1 MLESLYIRNLALVTE
16 LELEFSSGLNTVTGE
31 TGAGKSLILGAI
43 QLLAGGRATASMVR
57 KGSRTCEVTG
67 TFHLTEEYPALRA
80 WCESFLTEAGLEP
93 MEDERLLIRR
103 VISESGSRAFVNG
116 SQTTAAVLKELG
128 ERLVDIHGPAD
139 TQTLL
144 HNARQLE
151 LLDGYAGDQAEL
163 QECSRLW
170 HELQQVRRRLE
181 EMRNETLN
189 PEDIELLK
197 YQLKEID
204 DAELQEDEETE
215 LVARHKILSHA
226 RHLLETAQNVCNG
239 LQDGE
244 DSIVERL
251 ASVLRTLREIE
262 QIDQERG
269 GDFCQRLE
277 LLEENVADLSGDIA
291 AYAGSL
297 DIDEEAL
304 CQVEERLELV
314 QKLKRKY
321 GPTLKD
327 VLETGE
333 RLRRRLEAFSGR
345 QGEMSA
351 AEQRVRELDVAY
363 REASGRLSRKR
374 KQAAGKLAA
383 EICVKLEVLGFKQAR
398 LEVNLTE
405 AAQAGATGRDHCEF
419 CFSPNPGEDMH
430 PLKQIA
436 SSGEI
441 ARVMLAIKTV
451 LSEVDGVPV
460 LVFDE
465 IDANIGG
472 LVASAVADQLRDVG
486 RRHQLFCITHLPVI
500 AAAGNQH
507 FLVAKEVAD
516 GRTTTSMRLLKGE
529 DRTSEITRMMG
540 AQSGDAVARKH
551 AAALLKQKKG

>member
-16 LELEFSSGLNTVTGE
+16 LELEFSRGLNTVTGE

-43 QLLAGGRATASMVR
+43 QLLAGGRATSGMIR
-57 KGSRTCEVTG
+57 KGSRSCEITG
-67 TFHLTEEYPALRA
+67 TFHLTEEYPALRD
-80 WCESFLTEAGLEP
+80 WCEKYLAEAGLEP
-93 MEDERLLIRR
+93 MEDNKLLIRR
-103 VISESGSRAFVNG
+103 VISDSGSRAFVNG
-116 SQTTAAVLKELG
+116 SQTTAAILKDLG
-128 ERLVDIHGPAD
+128 ERLVDIHGPAE

-163 QECSRLW
+163 QACSGTWR
-170 HELQQVRRRLE
+170 ELQQVRRQLQELRS
-181 EMRNETLN
+181 ETLN

-204 DAELQEDEETE
+204 DAELQENEEEE

-226 RHLLETAQNVCNG
+226 RHLLETAQVVCNG

-244 DSIVERL
+244 DSVVEKM
-251 ASVLRTLREIE
+251 AAVLRTLREIE
-262 QIDQERG
+262 QLDQEKG
-269 GDFCQRLE
+269 GEFSERLE
-277 LLEENVADLSGDIA
+277 LLEENVADLSRDIA
-291 AYAGSL
+291 DYAGSL

-304 CQVEERLELV
+304 SQVEERLELV
-314 QKLKRKY
+314 QRLKRKY

-333 RLRRRLEAFSGR
+333 RLRRRLEAFGNR

-351 AEQRVRELDVAY
+351 AEQRERELQAAY
-363 REASGRLSRKR
+363 RETSRKLSQKR
-374 KQAAGKLAA
+374 KKAAGKLAA
-383 EICVKLEVLGFKQAR
+383 EICVKLNVLGFKQAR
-398 LEVNLTE
+398 LEVNVTE
-405 AAQAGATGRDHCEF
+405 AAQPGATGQDHCEF
-419 CFSPNPGEDMH
+419 CFAPNPGEDIH

-472 LVASAVADQLRDVG
+472 LVASAVAGQLRDVG

-507 FLVAKEVAD
+507 FLVAKEVLD
-516 GRTTTSMRLLKGE
+516 GRTNTSMRLLEGE

-540 AQSGDAVARKH
+540 AQSDDAVARKH
-551 AAALLKQKKG
+551 ASALLKQQKG